1 MPSLLLLAA
10 AASATL
16 DAGGDTLT
24 LAYGSCLHQRKP
36 APALRAA
43 AESRPDAFVWLGDNL
58 YNDITTAGAP
68 CEPMECGAYWPMVY
82 GRILTAVAAP
92 AKRLLP
98 TLFANIAVKVVRSHN
113 NGGGMR
119 DAAAGVEDARALA
132 REYEALEAM
141 DEFRRLRELVP
152 RQFATFDDHDFCR
165 NDGGGSCTYANAS
178 IAQFLRFWRG
188 GDGAAAARGGRHGVY
203 ESYSFGSGAR
213 RVQLLMLDLRTW
225 HSDLTYPGEPGAEA
239 SDCRSAER
247 LAECEIRCACKQHP
261 DAPFLGEEQWAWLE
275 ARLREPAA
283 VRLIG
288 SSLGFSAT
296 YNGAEGWA
304 LWPAEQRRMVEL
316 IRATRAEGV
325 VFLSGDVHYAE
336 VSVLRA
342 PGVYPLYDFVSSGLT
357 QAHGWDFVP
366 ANGNRLDGKLLT
378 GTNHFGRVHIDFGGA
393 APSLTASVIDE
404 QQHER
409 YSVSVALSAL
419 TFANADTAAEPRV
432 GASPLASPHDEL

>member
-58 YNDITTAGAP
+58 YNDLSAANMP
-68 CEPMECGAYWPMVY
+68 CEPMECGEFWPMVT
-82 GRILTAVAAP
+82 GRILNAVATP
-92 AKRLLP
+92 ARLLLP
-98 TLFANIAVKVVRSHN
+98 TVFGKIATGVLRSHN

-178 IAQFLRFWRG
+178 TAQFLRFWRG
-188 GDGAAAARGGRHGVY
+188 GDGAASARAGRAGVY
-203 ESYSFGSGAR
+203 EEYSFGDGPR

-225 HSDLTYPGEPGAEA
+225 HSDLTYPGEPGADA
-239 SDCRSAER
+239 SNCSAAER
-247 LAECEIRCACKQHP
+247 LADVPRPACEQH
-261 DAPFLGEEQWAWLE
+261 AEAKLVGEEQWAWLE

-296 YNGAEGWA
+296 YNGMEGWA

-325 VFLSGDVHYAE
+325 VFISGDVHYAE

-357 QAHGWDFVP
+357 QAHGWDLVP

-393 APSLTASVIDE
+393 APSLTASVVDE
-404 QQHER
+404 SGAER
-409 YSVSVALSAL
+409 YSVNVALSDL
-419 TFANADTAAEPRV
+419 TFANADAAAEPR
-432 GASPLASPHDEL
+432 GGEQPLVTPHDEL

>member
-1 MPSLLLLAA
+1 
-10 AASATL
+10 
-16 DAGGDTLT
+16 
-24 LAYGSCLHQRKP
+24 
-36 APALRAA
+36 
-43 AESRPDAFVWLGDNL
+43 
-58 YNDITTAGAP
+58 
-68 CEPMECGAYWPMVY
+68 
-82 GRILTAVAAP
+82 
-92 AKRLLP
+92 
-98 TLFANIAVKVVRSHN
+98 
-113 NGGGMR
+113 
-119 DAAAGVEDARALA
+119 
-132 REYEALEAM
+132 M

-165 NDGGGSCTYANAS
+165 NDGGGSCTFANAS

-247 LAECEIRCACKQHP
+247 LVECEIRCACEQHP

-296 YNGAEGWA
+296 YNGMEGWA

-325 VFLSGDVHYAE
+325 VFLGGDVHYAE

-342 PGVYPLYDFVSSGLT
+342 RRVPALRLRVERAP

-393 APSLTASVIDE
+393 APSLTASVVDE
-404 QQHER
+404 TGAER
-409 YSVSVALSAL
+409 YSVAVALSTL
-419 TFANADTAAEPRV
+419 TFANADAAAEPR
-432 GASPLASPHDEL
+432 GGDAPSHDEL